1 MLKILGRIA
10 SINVRKVLW
19 TAGELGLVYDRED
32 WGGPTRSVNE
42 PEFAA
47 LNPNRQ
53 IPVLIHDDF
62 VLWESQ
68 AIMRYLAALAGDT
81 ELYPESLQERAL
93 VDQWLDWTATEFNP
107 AWEYSFQALV
117 RHKPGYDDDVL
128 TAASIVASNRQIER
142 LDAHLADGRAH
153 MTGDAFTLADI
164 AIALGIHRWTCTP
177 VGERPQVDNVD
188 RYMARLARRSE
199 FSRWCA
205 PETP

>member
-19 TAGELGLVYDRED
+19 TASELGLAYDRED

-53 IPVLIHDDF
+53 IPVLIDDGF

-81 ELYPESLQERAL
+81 PLYPAAARERAL

-117 RHKPGYDDDVL
+117 RRKPGYVEEDRI
-128 TAASIVASNRQIER
+128 AASIVASNRQIER
-142 LDAHLADGRAH
+142 LDNHLADGRAH
-153 MTGDAFTLADI
+153 VTGDAFTLADI
-164 AIALGIHRWTCTP
+164 AIALGIHRWTLTP
-177 VGERPQVDNVD
+177 VGERPQVDNVA
-188 RYMARLARRSE
+188 RYMAGLSGRAE
-199 FSRWCA
+199 YSRWCA
-205 PETP
+205 PDTP

>member
-1 MLKILGRIA
+1 MLKILGRIP

-19 TAGELGLVYDRED
+19 TAGELGLEYDRED

-53 IPVLIHDDF
+53 IPVLIHDRF

-81 ELYPESLQERAL
+81 PLYPAQARERAL
-93 VDQWLDWTATEFNP
+93 VDQWLDWNGTEFNP
-107 AWEYSFQALV
+107 AWEYAFQALV
-117 RHKPGYDDDVL
+117 RRKPGYVEEERIAL
-128 TAASIVASNRQIER
+128 SIAASNRQIAL
-142 LDAHLADGRAH
+142 LDAHLAEGRAH

-164 AIALGIHRWTCTP
+164 AVALGIHRWTLTP
-177 VGERPQVDNVD
+177 MGERPRAENVA
-188 RYMARLARRSE
+188 RYMQRLAGRPE
-199 FSRWCA
+199 YSRWCA
-205 PETP
+205 PDTP